1 MNQPWIYIVLVGLVL
16 IVYAKIVP
24 RSAGNQ
30 GSNAR
35 GGSMLSEMEE
45 TMDLFAAELDEQNK
59 ALIQMFV
66 ETKKEYEL
74 HTTKLVYRIEL
85 LEKQGEQLQQE
96 VSRIGFTCDQLQSRQ
111 LAEKRVD
118 AAYARTAAGSIEPEQ
133 PGGGSLTP
141 ASPPEPMLEQV
152 IPVPP
157 DVSFVMNMKE
167 RYSELF
173 ELYQQ
178 GKSTDYIAKK
188 LGKNKGEINL
198 ILQLAKQEELSD
210 A

>member
-1 MNQPWIYIVLVGLVL
+1 MNQPWIYIVLIGLVL
-16 IVYAKIVP
+16 VVYAKIVP
-24 RSAGNQ
+24 KNAAKQ
-30 GSNAR
+30 GSHAP
-35 GGSMLSEMEE
+35 GGSILNEMEE
-45 TMDLFAAELDEQNK
+45 TMDHFAAELDEQNK
-59 ALIQMFV
+59 ALIQMFA

-74 HTTKLVYRIEL
+74 QTTKLVYRIEL

-96 VSRIGFTCDQLQSRQ
+96 VSRLGFISEQLQSRQ
-111 LAEKRVD
+111 LAEMRGGMAHTK
-118 AAYARTAAGSIEPEQ
+118 AEAGSIEPEQ
-133 PGGGSLTP
+133 QVGLLTQ
-141 ASPPEPMLEQV
+141 AGFSEAKLEQSIPEP
-152 IPVPP
+152 PA
-157 DVSFVMNMKE
+157 DSFVMNMKE

-198 ILQLAKQEELSD
+198 ILQLAKQEDLSD